1 MTEWEGG
8 MCENGRVSG
17 LDIDIPRSGAGDGGR
32 SLWRSKKMV
41 AVAIVSLLLFAGLV
55 AVLVVGA
62 LSRESATGGS
72 GATLPGREAPAFTLE
87 SFDGGAVSLSDFEG
101 QPVIINFWASWC
113 VPCRQEAPA
122 LEAVWQRFRD
132 DGLVVIG
139 INQPRSD
146 PEEQARAFLAEFGV
160 TYPNVFDTQGFSGID
175 YGVSGIPVTFFV
187 DREGIVER
195 RFVGTLTEGSLMVWA
210 EELVRGGGSP

>member
-1 MTEWEGG
+1 M
-8 MCENGRVSG
+8 M
-17 LDIDIPRSGAGDGGR
+17 
-32 SLWRSKKMV
+32 
-41 AVAIVSLLLFAGLV
+41 AVAILSLLLFAGLV
-55 AVLVVGA
+55 AVLVWGA
-62 LSRESATGGS
+62 LDRESATGGS
-72 GATLPGREAPAFTLE
+72 GSTLPGREAPAFTLE
-87 SFDGGAVSLSDFEG
+87 SFDGGTLSLSDFQG

-132 DGLVVIG
+132 EGLVVIG

-146 PEEQARAFLAEFGV
+146 PEEQARSFLEEFGV

-195 RFVGTLTEGSLMVWA
+195 RFVGTLTEGSLMIWA
-210 EELVRGGGSP
+210 EDLVMDGSAP